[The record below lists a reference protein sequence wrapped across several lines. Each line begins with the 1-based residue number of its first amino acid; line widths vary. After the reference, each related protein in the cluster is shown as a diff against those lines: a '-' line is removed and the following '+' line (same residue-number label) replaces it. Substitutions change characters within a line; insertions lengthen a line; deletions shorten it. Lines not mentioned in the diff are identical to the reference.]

1 MFWEKFDLATISAI
15 SAMLVTWAG
24 MFMFYSSKRKKANAE
39 ANRSAAEVE
48 GVNLDHMKEL
58 TDLQGDLLI
67 KAHERSS
74 ELQNQLSELN
84 ARYLDLMLERDDLKF
99 QIEKMKKEIDTLK
112 NGSKYAKQVSL
123 KRDEAKG
130 S

>member
-24 MFMFYSSKRKKANAE
+24 MLMFYSSKRKKANAE

-67 KAHERSS
+67 KAHERSA
-74 ELQNQLSELN
+74 ELQKQLSELN

-112 NGSKYAKQVSL
+112 NGSKCTKQVSH
-123 KRDEAKG
+123 KRDEEK
-130 S
+130 SS

>member
-67 KAHERSS
+67 KAHERSA
-74 ELQNQLSELN
+74 ELQKQLSELN

-99 QIEKMKKEIDTLK
+99 QIEKMKKR
-112 NGSKYAKQVSL
+112 N
-123 KRDEAKG
+123 
-130 S
+130 